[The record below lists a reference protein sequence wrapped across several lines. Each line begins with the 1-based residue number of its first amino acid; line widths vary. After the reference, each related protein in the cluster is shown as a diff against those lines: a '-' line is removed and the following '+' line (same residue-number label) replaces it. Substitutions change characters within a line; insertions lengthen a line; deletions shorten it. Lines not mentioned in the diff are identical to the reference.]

1 MKTSRSWKLGWAL
14 AVLLVLV
21 AAGIYIWW
29 PKITAA
35 RAPGDP
41 KVASGGKQESSAAI
55 PVVAVRA
62 RRGNI
67 GVYYTGLGTVT
78 PMYTVNIQSRVD
90 GQLMNVHY
98 KEGDFVKKGDL
109 LIEIDPRPYTA
120 ALTQAEGT
128 LARDEASL
136 ANARVDLTRYQSLV
150 PLRAVPEQTLATQQA
165 LVKQDE
171 GTVELDRGVVDAA
184 RTNVEYTKIAAPI
197 SGLVGLRLVDP
208 GNIVQTTDTNPM
220 LVITQMDPI
229 TVIFTISEDQLPAI
243 VPKYNAKQVLTV
255 EAWDRQMTKKI
266 GDGTVASLDNQIDQT
281 TGTLRVRA
289 NFANPNNA
297 LYPNQFVNAKLLV
310 QEKRGVVLVNS
321 AAIQRNSNS
330 TFVFLVQ
337 PNKTVTLRNVAV
349 GTTEGDESEIT
360 SGLKSGDVVV
370 LSGADKLQEGSLVN
384 AEIQGS
390 SGAGK

>member
-1 MKTSRSWKLGWAL
+1 
-14 AVLLVLV
+14 
-21 AAGIYIWW
+21 
-29 PKITAA
+29 
-35 RAPGDP
+35 
-41 KVASGGKQESSAAI
+41 
-55 PVVAVRA
+55 
-62 RRGNI
+62 
-67 GVYYTGLGTVT
+67 VT
-78 PMYTVNIQSRVD
+78 PVYTVNIQSRVD

-120 ALTQAEGT
+120 ALTQAQGT
-128 LARDEASL
+128 LIRDEASL
-136 ANARVDLTRYQSLV
+136 ANARVDLARYQTLV
-150 PLRAVPEQTLATQQA
+150 PLRAVPEQTLATQEA

-171 GTVELDRGVVDAA
+171 GTVELDRGAVDAA

-208 GNIVQTTDTNPM
+208 GNIVQTTTTTPM

-243 VPKYNAKQVLTV
+243 LPKYNAKQALTV
-255 EAWDRQMTKKI
+255 EAWDRQLTKKI
-266 GDGTVASLDNQIDQT
+266 ADGTVGSLDNQIDQT
-281 TGTLRVRA
+281 TGTLRIRA

-321 AAIQRNSNS
+321 AAIQRNSTT

-337 PNKTVTLRNVAV
+337 QNKTVTIRNVTV

-384 AEIQGS
+384 AQIQGS
-390 SGAGK
+390 GGAGK

>member
-1 MKTSRSWKLGWAL
+1 MNTSRSRKLLWTL
-14 AVLLVLV
+14 ALLVLV

-35 RAPGDP
+35 RTPGDP
-41 KVASGGKQESSAAI
+41 KGDRGGKQEPTAAI
-55 PVVAVRA
+55 PVVAVRTH
-62 RRGNI
+62 RGNI
-67 GVYYTGLGTVT
+67 GVYYTGLGAVT
-78 PMYTVNIQSRVD
+78 PVYTVNIQSRVD
-90 GQLMNVHY
+90 GQLMDVHY

-120 ALTQAEGT
+120 ALTQAQGT
-128 LARDEASL
+128 LIRDEASL
-136 ANARVDLTRYQSLV
+136 ANARVDLARYQTLV
-150 PLRAVPEQTLATQQA
+150 PLRAVPEQTLATQEAQ
-165 LVKQDE
+165 VKQDE
-171 GTVELDRGVVDAA
+171 GTVELDRGAVDAA

-208 GNIVQTTDTNPM
+208 GNIVQTTTTTPM

-243 VPKYNAKQVLTV
+243 LPKYNAKQALTV

-266 GDGTVASLDNQIDQT
+266 AEGTVGSLDNQIDQT
-281 TGTLRVRA
+281 TGTLRIRA

-321 AAIQRNSNS
+321 AVIQRNSSS

-337 PNKTVTLRNVAV
+337 PNKTVTIRNVAV

-370 LSGADKLQEGSLVN
+370 MSGADKLQEGSLVN
-384 AEIQGS
+384 AQIQGS
-390 SGAGK
+390 GGAGK